1 MKPITID
8 FTDDQGKVIKTY
20 STCSVKTGAMDNIF
34 DIAEKAQEMES
45 AQEMKIIRG
54 FFKDLK
60 ATIVDIFGNQFT
72 YDELNKGVEQ
82 SELMKVFNEICAN
95 LQGAMIKKQYRES

>member
-8 FTDDQGKVIKTY
+8 FTDSQGKITKTY
-20 STCSVKTGAMDNIF
+20 STCSIKTGTMDNIF
-34 DIAEKAQEMES
+34 DIAEKAQELENRNT
-45 AQEMKIIRG
+45 EMSQVRA

-60 ATIVDIFGNQFT
+60 AIIVEVFGNQFT

-82 SELMKVFNEICAN
+82 SELLKVFNN
-95 LQGAMIKKQYRES
+95 LCRNLMGVMVKK